1 MAAEVMGIVRDL
13 EVLVWPLVSL
23 MRPSSM
29 LLHWRSRASETRRP
43 VSRRNFTASA
53 RSGYRS
59 SHERIEA
66 SSDSVRN
73 LWRPSGSFSCLVDGL
88 LWIRSSS

>member
-43 VSRRNFTASA
+43 VSRRNFRASA
-53 RSGYRS
+53 RSG
-59 SHERIEA
+59 
-66 SSDSVRN
+66 
-73 LWRPSGSFSCLVDGL
+73 
-88 LWIRSSS
+88 